1 MAHID
6 DPETQRANLTFIKAS
21 MREPLLSRDH
31 EFELARNWREDGN
44 ESALHD
50 LVRAY
55 TRLVVSTASR
65 FRNYGLP
72 MGDLVQEGNV
82 GLMQAAARFEPD
94 REVRFS
100 TYAAWWIRSA
110 MQDYILRNWSI
121 VRTGTT
127 AAQKSLFFNLRRLRA
142 KIEDASS
149 NGALT
154 QAGRLKIA
162 TELKVEVHEVEA
174 MEMRLSGA
182 DQSLNAPI
190 SDSSEDDWQDFLAD
204 QRPSP
209 EDVVIGMRDSNTRSK
224 WLAEALGELS
234 PRERTIIAQR
244 RLRDDGATLEELG
257 RELGVSKERV
267 RQLEHRA
274 MLKLKESMMRRVEL
288 SSDLLLEM

>member
-21 MREPLLSRDH
+21 MREPLLARDH

-44 ESALHD
+44 EAALHD

-142 KIEDASS
+142 KIEDASN

-154 QAGRLKIA
+154 QAGRVKIA

-209 EDVVIGMRDSNTRSK
+209 EEVVIGMRDSNTRSK

-234 PRERTIIAQR
+234 PRERTIISQR

-257 RELGVSKERV
+257 KELGVSKERV